1 MFELVHRYDII
12 SSARGARYRPS
23 VYAEPDV
30 DGRWSAWIVFFP
42 VSGGPPVATDRETT
56 QSAYPALVDWA
67 ASLTATYLEGAL
79 DRALNL
85 EPSLATSRLA
95 GLERL
100 QDEALTQAETF
111 ERAAALARDVA
122 DVAAERI
129 TRAAK
134 KK

>member
-30 DGRWSAWIVFFP
+30 DGGWSAWIVFFP

-56 QSAYPALVDWA
+56 QSTYPALVDWA

-85 EPSLATSRLA
+85 EPSLATSRSA

-100 QDEALTQAETF
+100 QHEALIQAETL

-122 DVAAERI
+122 GVAAERI
-129 TRAAK
+129 TGAAK